1 MVSHKNSGSE
11 LSLST
16 APYSGALAEKWVYA
30 ELLLSVSDFFLADSD
45 RDSGFLGHFPSVY
58 FFARAAITKY
68 YKLGSSDN
76 KRIVSVLEAR
86 SLTTKCH

>member
-30 ELLLSVSDFFLADSD
+30 ELLLSVSDFF
-45 RDSGFLGHFPSVY
+45 PS
-58 FFARAAITKY
+58 
-68 YKLGSSDN
+68 
-76 KRIVSVLEAR
+76 
-86 SLTTKCH
+86 

>member
-1 MVSHKNSGSE
+1 MFQI
-11 LSLST
+11 
-16 APYSGALAEKWVYA
+16 
-30 ELLLSVSDFFLADSD
+30 FFLADSD

-86 SLTTKCH
+86 SLTTRCQ